1 MKANRHHSAERPPS
15 VKADISEINVRAM
28 PRVLRR
34 ILKLAFEHWGFLSL
48 AIASSL
54 GASILNLALPNLL
67 GQAVNQAQELLQFG
81 AANAAPAQAALWHL
95 ALLVVV
101 VSSLSGLATMAYVI
115 AAEVVTQRVDSYLR
129 LAFFAK
135 LQSFSFS
142 YFDKIHSGDLI
153 TRGMMDIDGARNVIE
168 MSMLRGITLAMLVGV
183 ASYRLLSI
191 DLVTGLLAL
200 SFVPFTVWQSARLG
214 VRLRLSWVRLQ
225 ALMSVLIRTM
235 EENLQGVRVVR
246 AFAAKTFEM
255 VKFDAAAGDVL
266 RLNIARNALRFRS
279 LGIVTLAFYVSMGL
293 VLWVDGHRVLAGEMS
308 AGTLTELVLY
318 MRVLQMPLRQASM
331 VVNAAAR
338 ATSSGSRLF
347 EVLDASPEIRDAP
360 HAEDLKPGDGVL
372 RFEDVSFAYEH
383 APGAK
388 LRLSHVSFEVTPGKT
403 LGIVG
408 PPGSGKTTIAHLIPR
423 FYDVA
428 GGRVTISGQ
437 DVRDVTLT
445 SLRKA
450 VGVIQQDTFLF
461 DATVSNNV
469 AYAAPLIDDERI
481 VEVATA
487 AQLHGFL
494 SRLLNGYETRV
505 GERGVVLSGGQR
517 QRMSI
522 ARGLVPERMIMV
534 FDDSMAAIDA
544 ATEQRMRA
552 ELRRAATTA
561 ATVIISHRLISLMH
575 ADEIIVLDDG
585 RIAER
590 GTHAELLAAGGQ
602 YATFYRLQN
611 QEQAGWINE
620 DLLPMTAEKPA

>member
-1 MKANRHHSAERPPS
+1 
-15 VKADISEINVRAM
+15 
-28 PRVLRR
+28 
-34 ILKLAFEHWGFLSL
+34 
-48 AIASSL
+48 
-54 GASILNLALPNLL
+54 
-67 GQAVNQAQELLQFG
+67 
-81 AANAAPAQAALWHL
+81 
-95 ALLVVV
+95 
-101 VSSLSGLATMAYVI
+101 
-115 AAEVVTQRVDSYLR
+115 
-129 LAFFAK
+129 
-135 LQSFSFS
+135 
-142 YFDKIHSGDLI
+142 
-153 TRGMMDIDGARNVIE
+153 
-168 MSMLRGITLAMLVGV
+168 
-183 ASYRLLSI
+183 
-191 DLVTGLLAL
+191 
-200 SFVPFTVWQSARLG
+200 
-214 VRLRLSWVRLQ
+214 
-225 ALMSVLIRTM
+225 
-235 EENLQGVRVVR
+235 
-246 AFAAKTFEM
+246 
-255 VKFDAAAGDVL
+255 
-266 RLNIARNALRFRS
+266 
-279 LGIVTLAFYVSMGL
+279 
-293 VLWVDGHRVLAGEMS
+293 MS

-318 MRVLQMPLRQASM
+318 MRVLQIPLRQASM

-338 ATSSGSRLF
+338 ATSAGSRLF

-388 LRLSHVSFEVTPGKT
+388 SRLSHVSFEVTPGKT

-469 AYAAPLIDDERI
+469 AYADPLIDDERI

-487 AQLHGFL
+487 AHLHGFL
-494 SRLLNGYETRV
+494 SRLPKGYETRV

-517 QRMSI
+517 QRLSI

-552 ELRRAATTA
+552 GLRRAATTA

-590 GTHAELLAAGGQ
+590 GTHAELLTAGGQ

-620 DLLPMTAEKPA
+620 DLPPMTAEKPA